1 MIENLPSD
9 IVKRHLAIVPKKPHR
24 SAELLL
30 MMMMMIILLHPGQKA
45 VEARV
50 AIWKQELCRA
60 VKISKVHSLTF
71 FRQQLLISVSGGA
84 RN

>member
-30 MMMMMIILLHPGQKA
+30 MMMMIILLHPDQKA

-50 AIWKQELCRA
+50 AIWKKELCRA

-71 FRQQLLISVSGGA
+71 FRQQLLVSVSGGA